1 MTVGSVSSGS
11 RTVGSRN
18 ALNRQRG
25 AVLAIALL
33 MLLVIT
39 ILGVSAMKS
48 SSLSF
53 KMSANSLYLEEAFN
67 HSESVRNISAQVID
81 DYLSEGGSAGLAM
94 PTGLTFVESNGGF
107 ALANGSSEDRMDND
121 SLTKDLSYQ
130 HSGIKGSVYILK
142 GSTSHN
148 YSGAS
153 AAQLNGYSGTGVSA
167 GGAGGTFT
175 YYEIRSVGL
184 GKSNSIAWT
193 ASDYRY
199 VK

>member
-1 MTVGSVSSGS
+1 MRVRSMK
-11 RTVGSRN
+11 
-18 ALNRQRG
+18 ALNRQYG
-25 AVLAIALL
+25 AVLVIALL
-33 MLLVIT
+33 VLLVMT
-39 ILGVSAMKS
+39 ILGVSAMES

-53 KMSANSLYLEEAFN
+53 KMSANSIYLEEAFN
-67 HSESVRNISAQVID
+67 HSESVRNISAHVID
-81 DYLSEGGSAGLAM
+81 DYLYEGGWAGVAMPAGLE
-94 PTGLTFVESNGGF
+94 PIQNNGGF
-107 ALANGSSEDRMDND
+107 ALANDSSENRMDND
-121 SLTKDLSYQ
+121 SLKKDLGYQ
-130 HSGIKGSVYILK
+130 YLGIKGDVYILK

-153 AAQLNGYSGTGVSA
+153 AAQLKGYSGTGVSA

-184 GKSNSIAWT
+184 GRSNARAWT